1 MKLIYLR
8 PFYWFDLK
16 AGGSVGHTA
25 GVINAFQKKLEL
37 EVLSSTELPE
47 VSCKPEIIEPVF
59 FSLLPKWISEII
71 YNFKVIKYC
80 KNKKADAIYQRYNG
94 FSFCGA
100 FLAKKKNIPFILEFN
115 SSNVWRMKN
124 WKIRDEKKNLSEQI
138 RLLYETCLKLPVV
151 MQIENYNI
159 KNAHKIVVV
168 SKALKEVLKSFGVN
182 DNKII
187 VIPNGVDELK
197 YCPDLEDY
205 DIRKEYGLKDK
216 IIIGFIGTFGH
227 WHGAE
232 NIALAYGM
240 LIQKYPEYKDK
251 TILFMIGDGIK
262 MNEVKNH
269 IKNFN
274 IFENVI
280 LTGLV
285 PQKEGP
291 KYLSVCDILVNST
304 VPNPDGT
311 EFFGSPTKIF
321 EYMAM
326 GKGIICS
333 DMGQMSE
340 ILEHKETALMVKP
353 GDIEDLLESMKILI
367 DNESLRKEMGKN
379 ARACVMKKYT
389 WDKHVDQIL
398 SNIV

>member
-1 MKLIYLR
+1 
-8 PFYWFDLK
+8 
-16 AGGSVGHTA
+16 
-25 GVINAFQKKLEL
+25 
-37 EVLSSTELPE
+37 
-47 VSCKPEIIEPVF
+47 
-59 FSLLPKWISEII
+59 
-71 YNFKVIKYC
+71 
-80 KNKKADAIYQRYNG
+80 
-94 FSFCGA
+94 
-100 FLAKKKNIPFILEFN
+100 
-115 SSNVWRMKN
+115 
-124 WKIRDEKKNLSEQI
+124 
-138 RLLYETCLKLPVV
+138 LYETFLKLPVV
-151 MQIENYNI
+151 MLIENYNI

-168 SKALKEVLKSFGVN
+168 SKALKEVLKNFGIN
-182 DNKII
+182 DDKII

-197 YCPDLEDY
+197 YCPDLENS
-205 DIRKEYGLKDK
+205 DIREEYGLKDK

-232 NIALAYGM
+232 NIALAYGR
-240 LIQKYPEYKDK
+240 LIQKYPEYKEK
-251 TILFMIGDGIK
+251 TSLFMIGDGIK

-285 PQKEGP
+285 SQKEGP
-291 KYLSVCDILVNST
+291 KYLSICDILVNST

-340 ILEHKETALMVKP
+340 ILEHEKTALMVKP

-367 DNESLRKEMGKN
+367 DNESLRKEIGKN
-379 ARACVMKKYT
+379 ARKSVMEKYT